1 MNEFTH
7 TKIFALKSI
16 RLRWLLLMLLCSV
29 CLPALAQTGTQ
40 KVTGTVK
47 DSTGGILPQVTV
59 YEKGTRNGTL
69 TTMEGN
75 FTITVKENAVLV
87 FTMVGFRTQE
97 VAVGGRS
104 NVNIVLASSATDLTD
119 VVIVGYGST
128 KKQSLT
134 SAISAV
140 TADEIGNVRGGS
152 TVSSTLA
159 GKVPGVSFRMADG
172 RPGAS
177 AAIQIRN
184 MGTPLFVIDGVQQ
197 DQGQFNNI
205 APNDIESISF
215 LKDASAA
222 IYGVRAANGVVVVQT
237 KRGKLGQRSSINLSA
252 NWGIQNWTRFIDVL
266 DNSYEYMSLKA
277 EAEMNRFVNPGD
289 NPITTNITKEELEKY
304 RQGTE
309 YGYKSFN
316 WRDYIVKGNTPM
328 NTYNLN
334 FTGGT
339 DKVTYYL
346 SATHL
351 FQNSVLGREYK
362 FERTNIQ
369 SNVSARVAN
378 GLKVGMSINGRVE
391 TRENPG
397 VPQADDYWQARF
409 AILRNTPME
418 RPFANDNPKY
428 LNDIKHNETNWGY
441 LNTTYAGKFKNEWRQ
456 LQMNL
461 DGEWE
466 IPGIEG
472 LKLSG
477 LYSYYIADNMLNN
490 HEYTYDTYT
499 YNPSNDTYTRTGG
512 STNPWRER
520 NQEKVINTTSQI
532 RLSYDKSFGKH
543 TVSAMIVSER
553 IRNQRLRNW
562 IHAVPITNV
571 LPLIYFSTADTYTDE
586 DFRQARTGVAGR
598 VNYNYANK
606 YFIEGLMRRDA
617 SYLFAPDRRVGYFPS
632 VSAAW
637 RVTEE
642 GFMKNLLGNDRIL
655 SDMKIR
661 ASYGILGD
669 DGTALGLAEFAFVE
683 GYNYNDGV
691 AILDGKPVVGSRD
704 RGAPVR
710 NITWLKSTHLDLGID
725 FGFFDQRL
733 TGAIDYY
740 YRKRDGLR
748 GKRTDVLIPSE
759 LGYALPDENINKDAR
774 TGFDFDLQYNGE
786 LGGKLKYRV
795 GGNVSYS
802 RGKFISSYN
811 PVFFNS
817 IDQYFSSNEG
827 RWQGFE
833 WILEY
838 IGQFQSQEEINNYPV
853 NIDGQ
858 GNRTLL
864 PGDLKYADLD
874 GDGKIT
880 NNDRRP
886 LGWASG
892 GQPNM
897 NFGLSIGLQYGNFDF
912 VMDFSGASG
921 YTWIQEHET
930 KIPFTNDGN
939 LNRIFTDRWHR
950 EDIWDRNSKWI
961 PGKFPA
967 LRYNDHNHSNNQ
979 WSTFWMKNVNY
990 FRARTIEL
998 GYTLPGSWTNRVK
1011 AQRARIYVNAYNLF
1025 MFDNLKEYDL
1035 DPEISDRNGLQYP
1048 QSKVL
1053 NIGASISF

>member
-1 MNEFTH
+1 MAAKGT
-7 TKIFALKSI
+7 
-16 RLRWLLLMLLCSV
+16 RLRLLLLMLLGTM
-29 CLPALAQTGTQ
+29 CLPALAQNNAH
-40 KVTGTVK
+40 KVTGSVK
-47 DSTGGILPQVTV
+47 DSTGAILPQVTV

-69 TTMEGN
+69 TTLEGN
-75 FTITVKENAVLV
+75 YTLSVKPNAVLV
-87 FTMVGFRTQE
+87 FTMVGFTTQE
-97 VAVGGRS
+97 IAVGERNNI
-104 NVNIVLASSATDLTD
+104 NVILATSATELTD
-119 VVIVGYGST
+119 VVVVGYGST
-128 KKQSLT
+128 RKKSLT
-134 SAISAV
+134 SAISSV
-140 TADEIGNVRGGS
+140 TADDIGNVRGGS
-152 TVSSTLA
+152 TVSTTLA

-177 AAIQIRN
+177 ASIQIRN

-237 KRGKLGQRSSINLSA
+237 KRGRLGQRSSINLSA
-252 NWGIQNWTRFIDVL
+252 NWGVQNWTRFLNVL
-266 DNSYEYMSLKA
+266 DNSYDYMSLKA
-277 EAEMNRFVNPGD
+277 EAEMNRVVPVGG
-289 NPITTNITKEELEKY
+289 NPITTAITPAELEKY
-304 RQGTE
+304 KQGTE
-309 YGYKSFN
+309 YGYQSFN
-316 WRDYIVKGNTPM
+316 WRDFIVKGNTPM

-339 DKVTYYL
+339 EKVTYYL
-346 SATHL
+346 SATRL

-362 FERTNIQ
+362 FARTNIQ

-397 VPQADDYWQARF
+397 VPTGDDYWQARF

-418 RPFANDNPKY
+418 RPFANDNPNY

-441 LNTTYAGKFKNEWRQ
+441 LNTKYAGKYKSDWRQ

-466 IPGIEG
+466 IPGVPG

-477 LYSYYIADNMLNN
+477 LYSYYFADNLLNN

-499 YNPSNDTYTRTGG
+499 YSPADDTYTRTGG

-520 NQEKVINTTSQI
+520 NQEKVINQSSQI
-532 RLSYDKSFGKH
+532 RLSYDKTFGRH
-543 TVSAMIVSER
+543 TVSAMVVSER
-553 IRNQRLRNW
+553 INNQRIRNW
-562 IHAVPITNV
+562 IHAVPTTNV
-571 LPLIYFSTADTYTDE
+571 LPLIYFSTADTYTDQ
-586 DFRQARTGVAGR
+586 DFRQARTGIAGR
-598 VNYNYANK
+598 LNYNYANK

-637 RVTEE
+637 RITEE
-642 GFMKNLLGNDRIL
+642 GFMKDLLGNGRTL
-655 SDMKIR
+655 SDLKLR

-669 DGTALGLAEFAFVE
+669 DGDALGLAEFAYIE

-691 AILDGKPVVGSRD
+691 AILDGKPVIGSRD
-704 RGAPVR
+704 RGAPIS
-710 NITWLKSTHLDLGID
+710 NITWLRSSHLDLGID
-725 FGFFDQRL
+725 FGLFENRL
-733 TGAIDYY
+733 YGAVDYY
-740 YRKRDGLR
+740 YRKREGLR
-748 GKRTDVLIPSE
+748 GRKTDVLIPSE
-759 LGYALPDENINKDAR
+759 LGYALPDENINNDAR
-774 TGFDFDLQYNGE
+774 TGVDFNLQYDGD
-786 LGGKLKYRV
+786 LGRKLKYRV

-817 IDQYFSSNEG
+817 VDQYYASGEG

-833 WILEY
+833 WVLEY
-838 IGQFQSQEEINNYPV
+838 IGQFQSQEEIDKYPV
-853 NIDGQ
+853 DIDGQ

-864 PGDLKYADLD
+864 PGDLKYADID
-874 GDGKIT
+874 GDSKIT
-880 NNDRRP
+880 DNDRRP

-892 GQPNM
+892 SQPNL

-912 VMDFSGASG
+912 VMDFSGASN
-921 YTWIQEHET
+921 YTWIQEWEM
-930 KIPFTNDGN
+930 KVPFTNDGN

-961 PGKFPA
+961 PGKYPP
-967 LRYNDHNHSNNQ
+967 LRYNDHGHSNNK
-979 WSTFWMKNVNY
+979 WSTFWMHNVTY

-998 GYTLPGSWTNRVK
+998 GYTLPASWMNRVK
-1011 AQRARIYVNAYNLF
+1011 AQRARVYVNAYNLF
-1025 MFDNLKEYDL
+1025 MFDNLKDYDI
-1035 DPEISDRNGLQYP
+1035 DPEINDRNGLQYP
-1048 QSKVL
+1048 QNKVI
-1053 NIGASISF
+1053 NVGASLSF